1 VRDPDNGT
9 PPREA
14 GVVPLTDPV
23 PTDLEFTCP
32 RCRRSVTESYY
43 GPCETCRGTLRAE
56 LGGEAREIQSA
67 DYVPK
72 MNVTP
77 NAVATKD

>member
-1 VRDPDNGT
+1 MS
-9 PPREA
+9 EA
-14 GVVPLTDPV
+14 VSVSDPV
-23 PTDLEFTCP
+23 PTDLDFTCP
-32 RCRRSVTESYY
+32 RCQAAVTEAYY
-43 GPCETCRGTLRAE
+43 GPCDPCRRALRAE
-56 LGGEAREIQSA
+56 LGGEAREIQAA